1 MASLIVRNV
10 ADVLHI
16 RFEARAAQPTVRS
29 L

>member
-1 MASLIVRNV
+1 MALLVVANV
-10 ADVLHI
+10 AGVLHI

>member
-1 MASLIVRNV
+1 MPLLVVAHV

-16 RFEARAAQPTVRS
+16 RFEARTAQPTVRS

>member
-1 MASLIVRNV
+1 MALLVVANV

-16 RFEARAAQPTVRS
+16 RFEARAARPTVRS